1 MAASTYYNDN
11 LCSKIKQKRIELGLT
26 TEEAAHL
33 AGIET
38 KIWERYEA
46 GRPIRTEKRGSICK
60 VLGWSKLPGEDEIA
74 LGILIL
80 SDSDME
86 QFMKLN
92 KRRRT
97 SKAEHCS
104 AFCNCIANKKY
115 NSIANIS
122 TLDIIKV

>member
-1 MAASTYYNDN
+1 M
-11 LCSKIKQKRIELGLT
+11 
-26 TEEAAHL
+26 
-33 AGIET
+33 
-38 KIWERYEA
+38 
-46 GRPIRTEKRGSICK
+46 
-60 VLGWSKLPGEDEIA
+60 LGWSKLPGEDEIA

-80 SDSDME
+80 SDSDRE

-97 SKAEHCS
+97 RKAEQCS